1 MRIERLHENMSNYW
15 RGKEII
21 IDFSHVPKRKGLRH
35 FRRDFFRE
43 LKMITTELWRV
54 LFRRKTRRIC
64 SRSCHLLNRQAR
76 EAREAYIRERSKS
89 LPMIIEE
96 DNSKIF
102 GFILFGHF
110 FLTR

>member
-1 MRIERLHENMSNYW
+1 MSNYW

-110 FLTR
+110 LA